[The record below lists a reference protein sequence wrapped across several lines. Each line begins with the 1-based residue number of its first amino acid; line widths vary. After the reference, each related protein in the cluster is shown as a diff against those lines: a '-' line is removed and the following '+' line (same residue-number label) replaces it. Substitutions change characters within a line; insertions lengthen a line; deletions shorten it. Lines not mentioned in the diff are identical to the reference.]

1 MYAFIRQL
9 KIGVDYVLQKFLLP
23 SWLVSF
29 FLLIYLYFGSAG
41 SSLLHNLFSSC
52 GKQALTS
59 ICGTR
64 ASHGCGFS
72 CCRARVL
79 GHAGFSGCNERA
91 H

>member
-41 SSLLHNLFSSC
+41 SSLLHTGFLGGGEWELLFVVCVGSPL
-52 GKQALTS
+52 QWLP
-59 ICGTR
+59 
-64 ASHGCGFS
+64 
-72 CCRARVL
+72 
-79 GHAGFSGCNERA
+79 
-91 H
+91 